1 MFLGS
6 LLEKNVDLSI
16 FPSTITDKRMEVVD
30 YMIIR
35 GLIKGRIYIKNPE
48 EAYDWGAYTAPVL
61 FESWIVL
68 GIFFVI
74 FPLVIMILALSC
86 KSCQPF
92 LNHTLG

>member
-1 MFLGS
+1 
-6 LLEKNVDLSI
+6 
-16 FPSTITDKRMEVVD
+16 MEVVD

-68 GIFFVI
+68 CIFFVFMDI
-74 FPLVIMILALSC
+74 FYAL
-86 KSCQPF
+86 
-92 LNHTLG
+92 NAI

>member
-1 MFLGS
+1 
-6 LLEKNVDLSI
+6 
-16 FPSTITDKRMEVVD
+16 MEVVD

-68 GIFFVI
+68 GIFFVF
-74 FPLVIMILALSC
+74 FPLAIMILALSC
-86 KSCQPF
+86 KSRLPF
-92 LNHTLG
+92 SNRILYSSYL

>member
-1 MFLGS
+1 M
-6 LLEKNVDLSI
+6 DLSI

-68 GIFFVI
+68 GIFFGF

-86 KSCQPF
+86 KYRLPF
-92 LNHTLG
+92 SNRNLHSNYL